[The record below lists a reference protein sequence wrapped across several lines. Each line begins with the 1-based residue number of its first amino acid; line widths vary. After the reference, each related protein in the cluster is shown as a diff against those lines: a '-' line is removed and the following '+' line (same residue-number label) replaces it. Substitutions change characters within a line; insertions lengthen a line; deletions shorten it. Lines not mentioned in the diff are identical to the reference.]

1 MKKTAL
7 LFASLV
13 MTSICFAQVN
23 YTIPMDSTSAWRIW
37 HSAWDGTG
45 GGTWTHEGRVFV
57 SGDTTI
63 NNLIYNRL
71 SICGISIYSFQGHT
85 STSNFSNPNYALI
98 RSDDT
103 RTYMLFDNEEFL
115 LYDFSLQAGDHLPQT
130 LISENTAIVSSI
142 DTVIVNG
149 KSLKRF
155 NIYDP
160 ENSGL
165 LSNWYIEGIGHEYG
179 IIEPMYMMLDNGTGF
194 ECYAE
199 NGVAVFPEGND
210 CDLTV
215 AITQVQKPETT
226 MDIYPNPTNGFI
238 ILNYTSNT
246 VKEVEVQISGAR
258 GEIITSNT
266 WKVQPGQ
273 NEQTFNLKSLSP
285 GLYIA
290 IIRNGVSVANRKFIV
305 QP

>member
-1 MKKTAL
+1 
-7 LFASLV
+7 
-13 MTSICFAQVN
+13 
-23 YTIPMDSTSAWRIW
+23 
-37 HSAWDGTG
+37 
-45 GGTWTHEGRVFV
+45 
-57 SGDTTI
+57 
-63 NNLIYNRL
+63 
-71 SICGISIYSFQGHT
+71 
-85 STSNFSNPNYALI
+85 
-98 RSDDT
+98 
-103 RTYMLFDNEEFL
+103 MLFDNEEFL